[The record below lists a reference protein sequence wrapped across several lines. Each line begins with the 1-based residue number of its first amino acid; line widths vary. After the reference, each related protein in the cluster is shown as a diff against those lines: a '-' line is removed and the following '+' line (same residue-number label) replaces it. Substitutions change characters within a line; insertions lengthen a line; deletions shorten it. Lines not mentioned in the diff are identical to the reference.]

1 MWNETSNPQS
11 RSLGTNILLFSIYI
25 DCIAMLVNFS
35 LLIIFI
41 HRLRSM
47 EQSRRSTSHR
57 IGLYHTMNTYIHLIG
72 ILITI
77 FLMELRIFY
86 KDFYL
91 KDQSSSLS
99 SWDCYLLSHLFSFF
113 AGGVYGSCFLHAIF
127 RYCRIMHSNR
137 RLQNP
142 TCHFLLILIHWFLLN
157 LLLFPTLFRSNY
169 IPVEHLCF
177 IPIDDRYTTAYL
189 ALIITIIPVSG
200 TTIFY
205 IKIIRFMKHRRERKR
220 LKNDAFTIRRI
231 FFLIFTIFQTSSAG
245 IFLWIST
252 FFQENLHQL
261 FYRLFLLLIIL
272 CMFIVSIGLLFVSP
286 QLRQILKSNNWR
298 YSKTHSISL
307 RRFDEGTSSKGAQS
321 VQHELQ
327 HIDRNSSVDCR

>member
-1 MWNETSNPQS
+1 MLNDTSKPYS
-11 RSLGTNILLFSIYI
+11 RSLGTNILLVSIYI
-25 DCIAMLVNFS
+25 DCIAMIVNLS

-47 EQSRRSTSHR
+47 EQSRKSTSHR

-77 FLMELRIFY
+77 FLMELRIFH

-91 KDQSSSLS
+91 KDQSSSSLS
-99 SWDCYLLSHLFSFF
+99 WECYPLNHLFSFF

-127 RYCRIMHSNR
+127 RYCRIIFSNHR

-142 TCHFLLILIHWFLLN
+142 TFHFLLILIHWFLLN
-157 LLLFPTLFRSNY
+157 LLLLPTLFRSNY
-169 IPVEHLCF
+169 IPLEHLCL

-189 ALIITIIPVSG
+189 LSIIIIIPVTG

-220 LKNDAFTIRRI
+220 IRNDVVTIRRI
-231 FFLIFTIFQTSSAG
+231 FFLMLTIFQTSSAG
-245 IFLWIST
+245 IVLWIST
-252 FFQENLHQL
+252 FFQKHLHQL
-261 FYRLFLLLIIL
+261 FYRLFLLSMIL
-272 CMFIVSIGLLFVSP
+272 CMFIVSIALLLVSP
-286 QLRQILKSNNWR
+286 QLRKILKSNKWQ
-298 YSKTHSISL
+298 YSKTHSISS
-307 RRFDEGTSSKGAQS
+307 RRFDEGTSSKGPQ
-321 VQHELQ
+321 
-327 HIDRNSSVDCR
+327 N